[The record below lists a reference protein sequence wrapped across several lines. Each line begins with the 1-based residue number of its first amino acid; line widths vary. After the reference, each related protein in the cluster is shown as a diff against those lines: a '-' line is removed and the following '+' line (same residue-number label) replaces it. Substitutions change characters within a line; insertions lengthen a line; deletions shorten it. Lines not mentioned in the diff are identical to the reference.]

1 MSSPSHDSGHDPAM
15 ARFAIINL
23 VRIAGVACI
32 VLGIL
37 IATDRILA
45 GLPDWIAYILIAN
58 GLVDAF
64 VIPVILVRK
73 WRTPR

>member
-1 MSSPSHDSGHDPAM
+1 MSTPDHDPAK

-23 VRIAGVACI
+23 VRITGVACI

-45 GLPDWIAYILIAN
+45 GVPDWIAYILIAN
-58 GLVDAF
+58 GLIDAF